1 MANMLDR
8 DNQHLLLE
16 KTDNTNNSF
25 IANVN
30 KLAGKLNTII
40 EAVGMFDNNVIPIL
54 EEIAVLDLDAAIED
68 LEKGNYLG
76 NRKIDINLALNV
88 EGIDGKLIDKDPDA
102 AEAIWTDPSKTVL
115 YDKATCTFVDGT
127 VIELP
132 FMFDGNPV
140 TVSTHADLLTQFL
153 RLDYVYAQ
161 SQVDSI
167 YQFTI
172 LSNENYVLTIDN
184 VPYTFTS
191 GVGATRESIIAGIAN
206 MINSTSIPITANV
219 TATGLELTADVAG
232 NPFYLTVSSNM
243 QSTTITAN
251 VIEGP
256 RETEFLAKL
265 DATLA
270 SSFAAPVVGEFVRLF
285 DVIGDNSNLERIQLH
300 AVSGDYKEENPT
312 YYWAKTTS
320 AFQTLAMRAGDV
332 IKLGNA
338 IDKLI
343 LLANSIEEVRALQE
357 RIPQLVDN
365 YDANGNPLGETT
377 IYNSLDELM
386 EIHSSLNALLAIY
399 DDIRATGNQY
409 IFTVGEDLQL
419 VNSPIKEVATNL
431 QTTNTVGLVGT
442 HIGNV
447 NTVAA
452 NITNVSTTATDIV
465 NVNTVATNVANV
477 NRTGAS
483 ILDVNTVAD
492 SIANVGIV
500 SNNIAVVN
508 TVAANIV
515 DIQNAEE
522 NADIAVAQAA
532 IATTQAG
539 IATTKSNEIKNVSVG
554 STITGA
560 PGTNASVLYNPANGK
575 FTFVVPQGAKG
586 DRGEAFQV
594 NSIGSLAQRALYNN
608 QLTGFSYLAVDV
620 VVDGSII
627 PHIYFKLSS
636 NSGDWSVGAPFGRGD
651 KGDTGDTGNGIT
663 QITFTST
670 THVSGLAGQS
680 GGVDTYTISYT
691 NGASNTF
698 TLING
703 VDGQESLL
711 EAIEVTVGSPA
722 ATYTVNVDTTS
733 GSFEVF
739 LNGLRLASTNYTLT
753 GTSVVINVPVG
764 TNDLIV
770 VKKLHTF
777 SVLDTYSQS
786 VIDSKVATKAD
797 QTAVNTALGLKADK
811 STTYTKLET
820 DAKIVELTPSEINDA
835 ATTNGNTWSAK
846 KISSEVSGLNNEI
859 NTRAVAMAIALS

>member
-1 MANMLDR
+1 M
-8 DNQHLLLE
+8 
-16 KTDNTNNSF
+16 
-25 IANVN
+25 
-30 KLAGKLNTII
+30 
-40 EAVGMFDNNVIPIL
+40 
-54 EEIAVLDLDAAIED
+54 
-68 LEKGNYLG
+68 
-76 NRKIDINLALNV
+76 

-132 FMFDGNPV
+132 FMFDGNPT
-140 TVSTHADLLTQFL
+140 TVSTHADLLTQFI

-167 YQFTI
+167 YQFTV

-191 GVGATRESIIAGIAN
+191 GVGATRESVIAGIAN

-219 TATGLELTADVAG
+219 TETGLELTADVAG

-270 SSFAAPVVGEFVRLF
+270 SSFAAPVVGEFIRFF

-300 AVSGDYKEENPT
+300 AVSGDYKEETPT

-343 LLANSIEEVRALQE
+343 LLANSIEEVKALQE

-365 YDANGNPLGETT
+365 YDVNGNPLGETT

-386 EIHSSLNALLAIY
+386 KIHSSLNALLAIY

-419 VNSPIKEVATNL
+419 INSPIKEVATNL

-452 NITNVSTTATDIV
+452 NITNVNTTATGIV
-465 NVNTVATNVANV
+465 NVNTVATNIANV
-477 NRTGAS
+477 NLTGAS
-483 ILDVNTVAD
+483 ILDVNTVSSSITKVNNVNDNITPIIKVAD
-492 SIANVGIV
+492 SIVPHLNEILQADTNAAL
-500 SNNIAVVN
+500 AV
-508 TVAANIV
+508 TKAQEAA
-515 DIQNAEE
+515 AS
-522 NADIAVAQAA
+522 ALL
-532 IATTQAG
+532 ATQ
-539 IATTKSNEIKNVSVG
+539 KNNEIKNVSVG

-560 PGTNASVLYNPANGK
+560 AGTLASVVYNPANGK
-575 FTFVVPQGAKG
+575 FTFVVPQGVKG

-594 NSIGSLAQRALYNN
+594 NSIGTLAQRALYNN

-620 VVDGSII
+620 DVNGSII
-627 PHIYFKLSS
+627 PHIYFKLS
-636 NSGDWSVGAPFGRGD
+636 NASGDWSIGAPFGRGD

-680 GGVDTYTISYT
+680 GGVDTYTITYT
-691 NGASNTF
+691 GGTTDTFIVHNGIDSDFNSTSVSTLTNKTLDSMTNTIGANHVHFKVRNSTGTAILKGTIVKASSTQTDTDYIEVEPTSSNTD
-698 TLING
+698 TGLGI
-703 VDGQESLL
+703 
-711 EAIEVTVGSPA
+711 
-722 ATYTVNVDTTS
+722 TTS
-733 GSFEVF
+733 DISVSTDWVGLIIAKGEVY
-739 LNGLRLASTNYTLT
+739 NIN
-753 GTSVVINVPVG
+753 TSMWNVG
-764 TNDLIV
+764 TKLYTSNGGTFTNIKPTTNTYQVSGYVHKKHSTLGTIV
-770 VKKLHTF
+770 VDF
-777 SVLDTYSQS
+777 SEP
-786 VIDSKVATKAD
+786 IDNVGT
-797 QTAVNTALGLKADK
+797 
-811 STTYTKLET
+811 
-820 DAKIVELTPSEINDA
+820 
-835 ATTNGNTWSAK
+835 
-846 KISSEVSGLNNEI
+846 ISDFEGML
-859 NTRAVAMAIALS
+859 A